1 MRFYV
6 QEISIPKDG
15 GQTSI
20 LTHEIINEDVEIAL
34 NDAFSTYH
42 SICGIKRAD
51 NTVKHHICTITAESG
66 AQVIGEAYEKKS

>member
-20 LTHEIINEDVEIAL
+20 LTHEITNEDADAAF
-34 NDAFSTYH
+34 NDAMSTYH

-51 NTVKHHICTITAESG
+51 NTVKRHICTITAESG
-66 AQVIGEAYEKKS
+66 AQVIGEAYEKKA